1 MRPGSF
7 LLPNRGVPIARRPR
21 SRRRPM
27 NLPFPPSQDDSP
39 RARFRCAML
48 ATRNAFDWSS
58 IPVFARSRCGA
69 VNVFGQTLRSCS
81 TLSPIAATRS
91 VTSLSGCHAGLTLL
105 PSASLPQPLVE
116 LLRSRRVRDARCL
129 DALRASHHHR
139 FRRRRDDA
147 RVGKMPL
154 ANLCNRSCCQ
164 RALRR
169 DYRPSSDGLTPACP
183 SRLVPSTVTAR

>member
-1 MRPGSF
+1 
-7 LLPNRGVPIARRPR
+7 
-21 SRRRPM
+21 M

-39 RARFRCAML
+39 RARFRCAVF

-58 IPVFARSRCGA
+58 ILVLPGAAAVRSTCSA
-69 VNVFGQTLRSCS
+69 KRSAACS

-105 PSASLPQPLVE
+105 PSASLPQLPVE
-116 LLRSRRVRDARCL
+116 LLRSRRVRDARFR

-154 ANLCNRSCCQ
+154 ANLCNRFCCQ

-169 DYRPSSDGLTPACP
+169 SYRPSSDGLTPACP
-183 SRLVPSTVTAR
+183 SRLVPSAVTAR